1 MKKIAFPTKNTVI
14 VLHSPKELT
23 LEAFYLGNT
32 DTVFFILNQNVNS
45 RREQVIE
52 KNAELT
58 IQNSDLQKKVVELH
72 HVSDECQQLK
82 STLNKVESECVTA
95 QSEVRNLSGK
105 VRNLECVLEEM
116 HKAAENR
123 REIERQHK
131 EVISLNFLPSSHFIR
146 TLHITIPLI
155 IYLCTVDIPNMV
167 LQQNV
172 A

>member
-1 MKKIAFPTKNTVI
+1 
-14 VLHSPKELT
+14 
-23 LEAFYLGNT
+23 
-32 DTVFFILNQNVNS
+32 
-45 RREQVIE
+45 
-52 KNAELT
+52 
-58 IQNSDLQKKVVELH
+58 VVELH

-131 EVISLNFLPSSHFIR
+131 EVISLNFLALSHFASTNNYPFNDISAQL
-146 TLHITIPLI
+146 TFVIFLYIYIEFYVNFIKNNFFLPGILLI
-155 IYLCTVDIPNMV
+155 I
-167 LQQNV
+167 
-172 A
+172 

>member
-1 MKKIAFPTKNTVI
+1 
-14 VLHSPKELT
+14 
-23 LEAFYLGNT
+23 
-32 DTVFFILNQNVNS
+32 
-45 RREQVIE
+45 
-52 KNAELT
+52 
-58 IQNSDLQKKVVELH
+58 VVELH

-131 EVISLNFLPSSHFIR
+131 EVISLNFIASSHFIR

-155 IYLCTVDIPNMV
+155 ISLHSWHS
-167 LQQNV
+167 
-172 A
+172 

>member
-1 MKKIAFPTKNTVI
+1 MDLFDDNEENCVSDKEYHNYITFAKRTYPRAFFIWGI
-14 VLHSPKELT
+14 VT
-23 LEAFYLGNT
+23 RC
-32 DTVFFILNQNVNS
+32 FFILNQNVNS

-131 EVISLNFLPSSHFIR
+131 EVISLNFLLISHF
-146 TLHITIPLI
+146 
-155 IYLCTVDIPNMV
+155 Y
-167 LQQNV
+167 
-172 A
+172 